1 MKLFKSLFLMSALAV
16 LTACGGGSSSGSTN
30 NNDAANATPIDLPS
44 VQTGNVSETGDDV
57 DVFKIT
63 VPETG
68 YLILEL
74 TGPDSET
81 VDLDLGL
88 YIDDTHSV
96 AVSGDSGSYE
106 EITEYITSPG
116 IYYVAVIAFEG
127 AGDYSLSLVFAADSA
142 QLQ

>member
-1 MKLFKSLFLMSALAV
+1 MEFCKSLLVITTLAI
-16 LTACGGGSSSGSTN
+16 LTACGGSSSGVTN
-30 NNDAANATPIDLPS
+30 NNDAANATPVDLPS

-63 VPETG
+63 ITETG
-68 YLILEL
+68 YLNLEL
-74 TGPDSET
+74 TGPESES

-88 YIDDTHSV
+88 YIDDTTSI
-96 AVSGDSGSYE
+96 ADSGDYGSYE
-106 EITEYITSPG
+106 TINHYIASPG

-127 AGDYSLSLVFAADSA
+127 AGDYSLSLEFAADSA

>member
-1 MKLFKSLFLMSALAV
+1 MEFFKSALLIASLLI
-16 LTACGGGSSSGSTN
+16 LTACGGSSSSSTD

-44 VQTGNVSETGDDV
+44 VQTGNVSETGDDI

-106 EITEYITSPG
+106 EITEYISSPG

-127 AGDYSLSLVFAADSA
+127 AGDYSLNLGFAADSA
-142 QLQ
+142 QAQ